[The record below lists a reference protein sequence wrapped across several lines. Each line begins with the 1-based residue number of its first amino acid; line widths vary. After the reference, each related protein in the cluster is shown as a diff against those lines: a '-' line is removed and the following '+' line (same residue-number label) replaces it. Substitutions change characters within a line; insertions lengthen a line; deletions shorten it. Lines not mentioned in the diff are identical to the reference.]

1 MIAKNKMNRFLF
13 MPDSFKGTLTSQQVC
28 DTLTKAALKI
38 IPDCKC
44 KSIYVADGGEGTV
57 DSFLSALNGEKH
69 YVKVKGPY
77 METMR
82 TYYGLINNGDTAIIE
97 MASCAGLDIVKNHKN
112 PLLTT
117 TYGVGQQL
125 LDAAEQGVKRIIIGL
140 GGSCT
145 NDGGCGAAAAVG
157 IKFLNKEGVSFI
169 PTGGTLK
176 DIHKIDTAGLD
187 PKLKNIEILAMCDV
201 DNPLCGKNGA
211 AYIFGPQKGADLTTV
226 YELDRGLM
234 HLSNIIWHD
243 LGFKVASIKGA
254 AAAGGMGA
262 GMLTFFNAQ
271 LKKGIEIVLDTVNFE
286 EEIKDIDII
295 FTGEGKIDIQSLRG
309 KVVLGIARRAMLY
322 NKPVI
327 AIVGQSE
334 DSTVSDVFKQGVTAI
349 FPINRRA
356 EDLSISQYISVDNLR
371 YTAENVFRLIKTMQT
386 KSHD

>member
-1 MIAKNKMNRFLF
+1 

-38 IPDCKC
+38 IPNCKC

-57 DSFLSALNGEKH
+57 DSFLSALNGEKR

-176 DIHKIDTAGLD
+176 DINKIDTAGYD

-234 HLSNIIWHD
+234 HLSNIIWRD

-309 KVVLGIARRAMLY
+309 KVVLGIARRAMPY
-322 NKPVI
+322 KKPVI

-334 DSTVSDVFKQGVTAI
+334 DSTVVDVFKQGVTAI

-356 EDLSISQYISVDNLR
+356 EDLEISQYISVDNLR
-371 YTAENVFRLIKTMQT
+371 YTAENVFRLIKTMQ
-386 KSHD
+386 KESQD

>member
-1 MIAKNKMNRFLF
+1 
-13 MPDSFKGTLTSQQVC
+13 MPDSFKGTLSSQQVC

-57 DSFLSALNGEKH
+57 DSFLSALKGEKH

-82 TYYGLINNGDTAIIE
+82 TYYGLINDGDTAIIE
-97 MASCAGLDIVKNHKN
+97 VASCAGLDIVKNHKN

-117 TYGVGQQL
+117 TFGVGQQL

-176 DIHKIDTAGLD
+176 DIYKIDTSGFD

-201 DNPLCGKNGA
+201 DNPLYGKNGA

-234 HLSNIIWHD
+234 HLSNVIWHD
-243 LGFKVASIKGA
+243 LGFKVASTKGA

-271 LKKGIEIVLDTVNFE
+271 LKRGIEIVLDTVNFE

-309 KVVLGIARRAMLY
+309 KVVLGIARRAMRY
-322 NKPVI
+322 KKPVI
-327 AIVGQSE
+327 AVVGQSE

-371 YTAENVFRLIKTMQT
+371 YTAENIFRLIKTMQN
-386 KSHD
+386 

>member
-1 MIAKNKMNRFLF
+1 MSAKNKMNRFLF

-38 IPDCKC
+38 IPNCKC

-57 DSFLSALNGEKH
+57 DSFLSALNGEKR

-176 DIHKIDTAGLD
+176 DINKIDTAGYD

-234 HLSNIIWHD
+234 HLSNIIWRD

-309 KVVLGIARRAMLY
+309 KVVLGIARRAMPY
-322 NKPVI
+322 KKPVI

-334 DSTVSDVFKQGVTAI
+334 DSTVVDVFKQGVTAI

-356 EDLSISQYISVDNLR
+356 EDLEISQYISVDNLR
-371 YTAENVFRLIKTMQT
+371 YTAENVFRLIKTMQ
-386 KSHD
+386 KESQD

>member
-1 MIAKNKMNRFLF
+1 MKVVVAI
-13 MPDSFKGTLTSQQVC
+13 DSFKGSLSSAEAGNAV
-28 DTLTKAALKI
+28 KAGVLSA
-38 IPDCKC
+38 IPDARVIVKPL
-44 KSIYVADGGEGTV
+44 ADGGEGTV
-57 DSFLSALNGEKH
+57 DSFLSALKGEKH

-82 TYYGLINNGDTAIIE
+82 TYYGLINDGDTAIIE
-97 MASCAGLDIVKNHKN
+97 VASCAGLDIVKNHKN

-117 TYGVGQQL
+117 TFGVGQQL

-176 DIHKIDTAGLD
+176 DIYKIDTSGFD
-187 PKLKNIEILAMCDV
+187 PKLKDIEILAMCDV

-234 HLSNIIWHD
+234 HLSNVIWHD
-243 LGFKVASIKGA
+243 LGFKVASTKGA

-309 KVVLGIARRAMLY
+309 KVVLGIARRAMRY
-322 NKPVI
+322 KKPVI
-327 AIVGQSE
+327 AVVGQSE

-371 YTAENVFRLIKTMQT
+371 YTAENIFRLIKTMQCQ
-386 KSHD
+386 HHN

>member
-1 MIAKNKMNRFLF
+1 MNRFLF

-38 IPDCKC
+38 IPNCKC

-57 DSFLSALNGEKH
+57 DSFLSALNGEKR

-176 DIHKIDTAGLD
+176 DIHKIDTAGYD

-234 HLSNIIWHD
+234 HLSNIIWRD

-309 KVVLGIARRAMLY
+309 KVVLGIARRAMPY
-322 NKPVI
+322 KKPVI

-334 DSTVSDVFKQGVTAI
+334 DSTVVDVFKQGVTAI

-356 EDLSISQYISVDNLR
+356 EDLEISQYISVDNLR
-371 YTAENVFRLIKTMQT
+371 YTAENVFRLIKTMQ
-386 KSHD
+386 KESQD